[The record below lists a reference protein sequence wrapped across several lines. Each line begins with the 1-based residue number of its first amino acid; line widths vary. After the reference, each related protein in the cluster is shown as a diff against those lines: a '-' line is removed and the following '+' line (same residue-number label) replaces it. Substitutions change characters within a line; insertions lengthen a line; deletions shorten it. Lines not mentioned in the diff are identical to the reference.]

1 VKSVSLDAAV
11 RSPLALGPGASSGEG
26 RLGSS
31 SISSSGRNATV
42 GELSGGLRRRLRS
55 AFRRS
60 WSFDEEGLSLAQ
72 ASASNIRAAAAAAG
86 RNRGRAGGA
95 AGERPLLARR
105 KLAEAAP
112 TSEDEAPHE
121 AAARGGRSGG
131 RGVAAAATRAAA
143 GGSGRRGKGGVG
155 ASGTATVAQGASLHA
170 RGLRGQGVKVAVFD
184 TGLHANHP
192 HFANVV
198 ERINWTDD
206 EQLSDGIG
214 HGTFVAGVVCSRFEG
229 CPGWAPDAD
238 LYTFRVFTN
247 KQVAVKR

>member
-1 VKSVSLDAAV
+1 MKSVSLDAAV

-72 ASASNIRAAAAAAG
+72 ASASNNRAAAAAAG
-86 RNRGRAGGA
+86 RNQGRSGGA

-112 TSEDEAPHE
+112 TSEDEGPHE
-121 AAARGGRSGG
+121 AAARGGRSSG
-131 RGVAAAATRAAA
+131 RGVAAAAAAGA

-155 ASGTATVAQGASLHA
+155 ASGTATAAQGASLHA

-184 TGLHANHP
+184 TGLHARHP